1 MEDGLPRAVGGP
13 RTIFPALSYC
23 RLMQAALGSLT
34 ADDFVAYFT
43 KKAVSNDILP
53 SLTTLSNSSLN
64 SGHIQTSF
72 KSARFQPL
80 FKKPVLDNTAIKN

>member
-1 MEDGLPRAVGGP
+1 MSNHSTTCPLDPVPSSL
-13 RTIFPALSYC
+13 L
-23 RLMQAALGSLT
+23 QAI
-34 ADDFVAYFT
+34 
-43 KKAVSNDILP
+43 SNDILP

-80 FKKPVLDNTAIKN
+80 LKKPVLDNTAIKN